1 LRIFIA
7 ILLFS
12 FLIPAVGQA
21 ERKKTPTPEQEALL
35 KKDLTGVL
43 RGFVWGLS
51 RTVILENEQA
61 PFMGEE
67 NGTLLYL
74 DYIRG
79 IKSTIAYEFEDD
91 KLWRARIFIE
101 KKYSVM
107 QDRINDLLLVNEDL
121 TRRFG
126 KPVKQEFI
134 WKDKSEKNFP
144 ENWGWAVYRGELF
157 ITIVWQNKETEVT
170 AYLGAKKLYN
180 PLFNVTYVD
189 RRAKQSHTK
198 KQADKLL
205 LAP

>member
-1 LRIFIA
+1 MRIFIA
-7 ILLFS
+7 ILLIS
-12 FLIPAVGQA
+12 FLVPIAGRA
-21 ERKKTPTPEQEALL
+21 ETKKTPTPEQEAIL

-126 KPVKQEFI
+126 EPVKEEFL
-134 WKDKSEKNFP
+134 WKDKAEKNLP

-180 PLFNVTYVD
+180 PVFNVTYVD
-189 RRAKQSHTK
+189 RHAKHSNNK
-198 KQADKLL
+198 KQVDKFL